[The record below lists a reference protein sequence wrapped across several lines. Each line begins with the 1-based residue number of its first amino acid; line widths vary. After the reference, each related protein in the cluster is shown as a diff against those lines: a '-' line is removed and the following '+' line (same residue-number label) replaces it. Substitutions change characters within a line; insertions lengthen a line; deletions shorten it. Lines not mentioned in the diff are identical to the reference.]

1 MNNAEINK
9 EEEWGV
15 RIDEKEKKIDTF
27 CSRQKK
33 PEAGLELGK
42 EVRTEDRY
50 ESIEQISVELLD
62 TRH

>member
-1 MNNAEINK
+1 MK
-9 EEEWGV
+9 
-15 RIDEKEKKIDTF
+15 KKKKIDTF